1 MKKLFTEIMVKG
13 TRAVFFNFKTLVL
26 LWMWNIGAALIL
38 ALPVYYNLIDHLGN
52 SLLSDKLAY
61 TFDYNWYLQFRFLY
75 QINLDGMLYTLLGV
89 LLIYIIVQN
98 FFMGG
103 LIAIFNNPKKN
114 HVVDFFYGG
123 VKYWARFTKILIIV
137 GLLVAL
143 AFLINDYIGKLITWI
158 FEDTEN
164 QVADAILRT
173 LRYLLLLFFIGMVT
187 IIADYSRI
195 ILAVNDS
202 FKILKSIGD
211 SVRFI
216 RKNFTRVFLLFLV
229 TSAIGSAGAVIYN
242 LVGGLIPG
250 QPYYYLIILFILQQM
265 LIIFRLL
272 IRMLFC
278 STELLLYKDLNA
290 EVINI

>member
-52 SLLSDKLAY
+52 SLLSDKLAR

-114 HVVDFFYGG
+114 HIVDFFYGG

-202 FKILKSIGD
+202 LKILKSIGD

-216 RKNFTRVFLLFLV
+216 RKNFAKVFLLFLV